1 MYRIAQRLIDI
12 LTPDPKKG
20 YGMSEETSKKKDFK
34 IPQDDVELG
43 SKHKLITVPKLSE
56 YLHIKEK
63 NIYAKVEAGEIP
75 HYRIG
80 RLIRFRLDEIEAW
93 LETCRNQKG
102 QVTEQSTSRKRKA
115 PSRRSSDH
123 ISALITKAIDEEREK
138 YYDSGY
144 GKSDRI
150 EDLGKEAHNG
160 TI

>member
-1 MYRIAQRLIDI
+1 MQRYDKESNL
-12 LTPDPKKG
+12 LTV
-20 YGMSEETSKKKDFK
+20 SE
-34 IPQDDVELG
+34 
-43 SKHKLITVPKLSE
+43 LSE
-56 YLHIKEK
+56 YLCVKEK
-63 NIYAKVEAGEIP
+63 TLYAKVEAGEIP

-102 QVTEQSTSRKRKA
+102 QVTEQSTPRKRKA
-115 PSRRSSDH
+115 TSRNSNGY
-123 ISALITKAIDEEREK
+123 INAIIAKAIDQERDK
-138 YYDSGY
+138 YYDSGH